1 MSPMALRS
9 LNLPG
14 VGTKYEFE
22 TDKGDTV
29 AIFFTKTGTIQ
40 MYTLQKGCHTPSAAA
55 MTPVEARRLG
65 NILTGAII
73 EADQESV
80 EIAFSA
86 LADLRITIHSYI
98 VPRAIAGKTIEDLRI
113 RAKTGTTVI
122 AVSRNDKNIINPPPS
137 FVFETG
143 DAGTGHRGNRPAQIV
158 RTRNHGGLM
167 EGIIIALFVCLVL
180 ALVSKYL
187 TIPAIPFYIIAG
199 VVLGQA
205 GLGIVA
211 SDQIS
216 SFFSEMGLI
225 FLLFFVGLGLK
236 IDKISENQSEVLT
249 SGIIDLNVNL
259 LIGFVAAY
267 LLGFSLVEA
276 LIVAAAFYSSS
287 TAMTVTS
294 LIENRKLMM
303 KESGTIIWLMV
314 FEDLVLIVIL
324 AILSA
329 GNENLLLFAVE
340 ILAGLGLVYALAHY
354 GKEFLVSILE
364 RDDELPVLFTF
375 VAVVAT
381 AGFALYF
388 GVPDTLMVIALG
400 AAFATTDPDAFEQH
414 ARPFKD
420 VFMVIFFVFFGI
432 TINLSG
438 GVNISVIA
446 IICILAIASKLIS
459 GVLTGIALYGSARSG
474 LEIWANTIARGEF
487 SIALAVLYGSPPVAA
502 TIAVMVIVTSLV
514 GSFAA
519 KYSGSLSRGFAGRGR
534 RHGPPHRVHAS
545 H

>member
-1 MSPMALRS
+1 
-9 LNLPG
+9 
-14 VGTKYEFE
+14 
-22 TDKGDTV
+22 
-29 AIFFTKTGTIQ
+29 
-40 MYTLQKGCHTPSAAA
+40 
-55 MTPVEARRLG
+55 
-65 NILTGAII
+65 
-73 EADQESV
+73 
-80 EIAFSA
+80 
-86 LADLRITIHSYI
+86 
-98 VPRAIAGKTIEDLRI
+98 
-113 RAKTGTTVI
+113 
-122 AVSRNDKNIINPPPS
+122 
-137 FVFETG
+137 
-143 DAGTGHRGNRPAQIV
+143 
-158 RTRNHGGLM
+158 M

-187 TIPAIPFYIIAG
+187 SIPAIPFYIIAG

-216 SFFSEMGLI
+216 SFFSDMGLI

-236 IDKISENQSEVLT
+236 VDKISENQSEVLT
-249 SGIIDLNVNL
+249 SGIIDLNVNM
-259 LIGFVAAY
+259 LIGFIAAY

-303 KESGTIIWLMV
+303 RESETIIWLMV

-324 AILSA
+324 AFLSA

-340 ILAGLGLVYALAHY
+340 ILIGLALIYVLAHY
-354 GKEFLVSILE
+354 GKEFLVSILD

-381 AGFALYF
+381 AGVALTL

-438 GVNISVIA
+438 SVSMGVIA
-446 IICILAIASKLIS
+446 IICLLAIASKLIS
-459 GVLTGIALYGSARSG
+459 GVLTGLALYGSARSG
-474 LEIWANTIARGEF
+474 LEIWANTIGRGEF
-487 SIALAVLYGSPPVAA
+487 SIALAALYGSPPVAV

-519 KYSGSLSRGFAGRGR
+519 KYSNSFARSFSGKGR
-534 RHGPPHRVHAS
+534 RHGPSRRVHAG

>member
-1 MSPMALRS
+1 
-9 LNLPG
+9 
-14 VGTKYEFE
+14 
-22 TDKGDTV
+22 
-29 AIFFTKTGTIQ
+29 
-40 MYTLQKGCHTPSAAA
+40 
-55 MTPVEARRLG
+55 
-65 NILTGAII
+65 
-73 EADQESV
+73 
-80 EIAFSA
+80 
-86 LADLRITIHSYI
+86 
-98 VPRAIAGKTIEDLRI
+98 
-113 RAKTGTTVI
+113 
-122 AVSRNDKNIINPPPS
+122 
-137 FVFETG
+137 
-143 DAGTGHRGNRPAQIV
+143 
-158 RTRNHGGLM
+158 M

-216 SFFSEMGLI
+216 SFFSDMGLI

-249 SGIIDLNVNL
+249 SGIIDLNVNM

-294 LIENRKLMM
+294 LIENRKLMIR
-303 KESGTIIWLMV
+303 ESGTIIWLMV

-340 ILAGLGLVYALAHY
+340 ILAGLGIMYALAHY

-381 AGFALYF
+381 AGFALF
-388 GVPDTLMVIALG
+388 LGVPDTLMVIALG

-438 GVNISVIA
+438 SVSFGVIA
-446 IICILAIASKLIS
+446 IICVLAIASKLIS
-459 GVLTGIALYGSARSG
+459 GVLTGLALYGSARSG
-474 LEIWANTIARGEF
+474 LEIWGNTIGRGEF
-487 SIALAVLYGSPPVAA
+487 SIALAALYGSPPVAA

-519 KYSGSLSRGFAGRGR
+519 KYSGSLSRGFTGRGR
-534 RHGPPHRVHAS
+534 RHGPPSHRIRAGH
-545 H
+545 